1 MDRLQILGLI
11 LIFPLSVKVKY
22 FLENQNCQLSQVCL
36 KNPLGYLHWKWVAP
50 LPHCE
55 EGWGITEHNCQLCG
69 KHEIHKTWSKVI
81 KNLNYPIVDKQNGLQ
96 FLILIT
102 VMLSFQ
108 ISNLVQFYENSLKL
122 WKLKSFK
129 THVLKTK
136 MINI

>member
-11 LIFPLSVKVKY
+11 IIFPLSVKVKY

-55 EGWGITEHNCQLCG
+55 EGWGITEHNCLLCG

-81 KNLNYPIVDKQNGLQ
+81 KNLNYPIVDKQNGWVA
-96 FLILIT
+96 ILNFNHCYVI
-102 VMLSFQ
+102 
-108 ISNLVQFYENSLKL
+108 ISNFKSSTIL
-122 WKLKSFK
+122 WKFFETLKIKKF
-129 THVLKTK
+129 
-136 MINI
+136 